1 MSGTFEGGGGEL
13 SRSYEVNIP
22 RGGYCDKDGP
32 QKEHFKQMFAN
43 YRVNVL
49 IIGTGPFIGTLQ
61 L

>member
-1 MSGTFEGGGGEL
+1 MSGTFEGGGGGEL

-43 YRVNVL
+43 YTVL
-49 IIGTGPFIGTLQ
+49 MLQ
-61 L
+61 